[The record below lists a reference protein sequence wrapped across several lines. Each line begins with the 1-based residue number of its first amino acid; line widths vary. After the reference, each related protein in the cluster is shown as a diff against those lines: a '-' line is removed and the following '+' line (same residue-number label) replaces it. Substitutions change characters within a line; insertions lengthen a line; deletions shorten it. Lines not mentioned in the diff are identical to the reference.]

1 LSNSGLQASG
11 WLRSSEEGLALLG
24 VGMAVVAGLAAIAFF
39 GLGLDPLAADGF
51 GIPCVFRAVTGMAC
65 PGCGMTRA
73 LLLASQWQW
82 SEAWRMN
89 PLLFPLLAACGFGAL
104 RTAGRRVSAS

>member
-1 LSNSGLQASG
+1 ML
-11 WLRSSEEGLALLG
+11 
-24 VGMAVVAGLAAIAFF
+24 VAGSGAVAYF
-39 GLGLDPLAADGF
+39 GLGLDPLADDGF
-51 GIPCVFRAVTGMAC
+51 GIPCVFRAVTGIAC

-89 PLLFPLLAACGFGAL
+89 PLLFPLLAACGVGAV
-104 RTAGRRVSAS
+104 RTAARRFSAS